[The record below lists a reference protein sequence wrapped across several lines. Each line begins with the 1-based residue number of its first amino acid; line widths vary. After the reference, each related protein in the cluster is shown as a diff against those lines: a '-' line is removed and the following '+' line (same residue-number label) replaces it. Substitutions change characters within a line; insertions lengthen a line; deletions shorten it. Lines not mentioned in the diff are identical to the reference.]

1 MASEIFFLAAALILL
16 FLGGGEFPAV
26 AVCAV
31 ADRGFSWDLICVI
44 SSSIVT
50 RSASSPFKA
59 SSSSRVLSGTF
70 ASPFC
75 ERKILNLA
83 CACESHWLTLYE
95 ALDKVW
101 LYGTPARTLA
111 GSSQASLESRLL
123 PSLKESMRGETKKR
137 QSRRP
142 MLDIC

>member
-101 LYGTPARTLA
+101 LYGTPARTIVR
-111 GSSQASLESRLL
+111 SSQAEPGEQAAAELERIN
-123 PSLKESMRGETKKR
+123 EG
-137 QSRRP
+137 
-142 MLDIC
+142 